1 MSWAALVDE
10 RGQKAS
16 EQMRGPVLNAPQ
28 KESLSAGFASPDI
41 SGQAPNLTRMLNF
54 SPSKVRVHRSSFL
67 CERSLP
73 RICRERE
80 SEPTESK

>member
-41 SGQAPNLTRMLNF
+41 SGQAPNLTRDVEFLSVKGE
-54 SPSKVRVHRSSFL
+54 SPSFFL
-67 CERSLP
+67 PMRKILAEDLQRAG
-73 RICRERE
+73 
-80 SEPTESK
+80 K